1 MKRTFLLLVCTV
13 CALLP
18 TSAQK
23 VISAKVAGVV
33 YEALSDS
40 TAKVTG
46 WEHKSTNLSIPSTL
60 KLKGKIRKVVA
71 IAPRAFA
78 KDDQGSITD
87 IVLPKYLVEI
97 GEDAF
102 RGSDIASVEMP
113 NTVKRLGVHAF
124 ADCKNLK
131 NVTLSSSLT
140 LIPMGAFSG
149 CEALEEL
156 QVPASV
162 KKIADLAF
170 EASGLKEMELPMGV
184 EMVGAGAFFNC
195 QQLEKLAFPNSL
207 KRLGVCCF
215 LYCNKLKSLTL
226 PDQKPRR
233 MQPSVNIDKNLPDDN
248 SLGIK
253 GPALADVRSN
263 SSSSCPHYAVKDI
276 LSMTKEYPEFPYNS
290 SPFARQNLRKIV
302 KSFSYFAFDMVNS
315 RMADWQKKKDYE
327 TAEQWRERVTSENRE
342 KKLNEVI
349 ANVRKNFIAAYT
361 TNSLKGTLGVY
372 DTDYGTYPVSIDGLG
387 RIYAKVPAEDAD
399 LFKGYWNQI
408 QLVPQYGV
416 IDDQLAL
423 LSCEFKLG
431 DKVYQSASSYS
442 NDGSNEFLANL
453 PPLEFDLKGGTAAKK
468 ANSQLEVVDNALD
481 INIPVTNEEN
491 KKTFAVIIGNEN
503 YERVTKV
510 QYALNDAKVF
520 ASYCKKTLGLPKDNI
535 RIYRDATYGTMLSA
549 LDDIKSIASAF
560 EGDLNV
566 IFYYAG
572 HGVPSESDKTAYLLP
587 VDASGQHT
595 EVCLSTKRLYDT
607 LDGLH
612 AKRVLVFMD
621 ACFSGAQRGEGMLA
635 SARGVALKVKQD
647 APKGNMVVFSAAT
660 GDETAYPYKEKGHGL
675 FTYYL
680 LKKLQDTKG
689 NVSLGELSEYLT
701 DNVKRQSVVINRK
714 VQTPS
719 TIPSASMASAWRDIK
734 LK

>member
-23 VISAKVAGVV
+23 VISAKIAGVV

-207 KRLGVCCF
+207 KRLGVCSF

-233 MQPSVNIDKNLPDDN
+233 MQPSANIDKNLPDDN

-468 ANSQLEVVDNALD
+468 ANSQQEVVDNALD

-689 NVSLGELSEYLT
+689 DVTLGELSDYVNKE
-701 DNVKRQSVVINRK
+701 VRRQSVVINHK
-714 VQTPS
+714 SQSPTVVPAAGMSDWTS
-719 TIPSASMASAWRDIK
+719 IK

>member
-233 MQPSVNIDKNLPDDN
+233 MQPSANIDKNLPDDN

-372 DTDYGTYPVSIDGLG
+372 DTDYGTYPVNIDGLG

-408 QLVPQYGV
+408 QLVPKYGV

-689 NVSLGELSEYLT
+689 DVTLGELSDYVNKE
-701 DNVKRQSVVINRK
+701 VRRQSVVINHK
-714 VQTPS
+714 SQSPTVVPAAGMSDWTS
-719 TIPSASMASAWRDIK
+719 IK

>member
-23 VISAKVAGVV
+23 VISAKIAGVV

-60 KLKGKIRKVVA
+60 KMKGKIRKVVA

-78 KDDQGSITD
+78 KDDLGTITD

-233 MQPSVNIDKNLPDDN
+233 MQPSANIDKNLPDDN

-372 DTDYGTYPVSIDGLG
+372 DTDYGTYPVNIDGLG

-408 QLVPQYGV
+408 QLVPKYGV

-689 NVSLGELSEYLT
+689 DVTLGELSDYVNKE
-701 DNVKRQSVVINRK
+701 VRRQSVVINHK
-714 VQTPS
+714 SQSPTVVPAAGMSDWTS
-719 TIPSASMASAWRDIK
+719 IK

>member
-23 VISAKVAGVV
+23 VISAKIAGVV

-60 KLKGKIRKVVA
+60 KMKGKIRKVVA

-78 KDDQGSITD
+78 KDDQGTITD

-162 KKIADLAF
+162 KKVADLAF

-207 KRLGVCCF
+207 KRLGVCSF

-233 MQPSVNIDKNLPDDN
+233 MQPSANIDKNLPDDN

-453 PPLEFDLKGGTAAKK
+453 PPLEFDLKGGSAAKK

-481 INIPVTNEEN
+481 INIPETNEEN

-689 NVSLGELSEYLT
+689 DVTLGELSDYVNKE
-701 DNVKRQSVVINRK
+701 VRRQSVVINHK
-714 VQTPS
+714 SQSPTVVPAAGMSDWTS
-719 TIPSASMASAWRDIK
+719 IK

>member
-78 KDDQGSITD
+78 KDDQGTITD

-162 KKIADLAF
+162 KKVADLAF

-207 KRLGVCCF
+207 KRLGVCSF

-233 MQPSVNIDKNLPDDN
+233 MQPSANIDKNLPDDN

-453 PPLEFDLKGGTAAKK
+453 PPLEFDLKGGSAAKK

-481 INIPVTNEEN
+481 INIPETNEEN

-520 ASYCKKTLGLPKDNI
+520 ASYCRKTLGLPKDNI

-689 NVSLGELSEYLT
+689 DVTLGELSDYVNKE
-701 DNVKRQSVVINRK
+701 VRRQSVVINHK
-714 VQTPS
+714 SQSPTVVPAAGMSDWTS
-719 TIPSASMASAWRDIK
+719 IK

>member
-520 ASYCKKTLGLPKDNI
+520 ASYCRKTLGLPKDNI

-689 NVSLGELSEYLT
+689 DVTLGELSDYVNKE
-701 DNVKRQSVVINRK
+701 VRRQSVVINHK
-714 VQTPS
+714 SQSPTVVPAAGMSDWTS
-719 TIPSASMASAWRDIK
+719 IK

>member
-1 MKRTFLLLVCTV
+1 M
-13 CALLP
+13 
-18 TSAQK
+18 SAQK
-23 VISAKVAGVV
+23 VISAKVAGVI

-233 MQPSVNIDKNLPDDN
+233 MQPSANIDKNLPDDN

-408 QLVPQYGV
+408 QLVPKYGV

-689 NVSLGELSEYLT
+689 DVTLGELSDYVNKE
-701 DNVKRQSVVINRK
+701 VRRQSVVINHK
-714 VQTPS
+714 SQSPTVVPAAGMSDWTS
-719 TIPSASMASAWRDIK
+719 IK

>member
-23 VISAKVAGVV
+23 VISAKIAGVV

-60 KLKGKIRKVVA
+60 KMKGKIRKVVA

-78 KDDQGSITD
+78 KDDQGTITD

-162 KKIADLAF
+162 KKVADLAF

-184 EMVGAGAFFNC
+184 ESVGAGAFFNC

-207 KRLGVCCF
+207 KRLGVCSF

-233 MQPSVNIDKNLPDDN
+233 MQPSANIDKNLPDDN

-453 PPLEFDLKGGTAAKK
+453 PPLEFDLKGGSAAKK

-481 INIPVTNEEN
+481 INIPETNEEN

-520 ASYCKKTLGLPKDNI
+520 ASYCRKTLGLPKDNI

-612 AKRVLVFMD
+612 AKRGLVFMD

-689 NVSLGELSEYLT
+689 DVTLGELSDYVNKE
-701 DNVKRQSVVINRK
+701 VRRQSVVINHK
-714 VQTPS
+714 SQSPTVVPAAGMSDWTS
-719 TIPSASMASAWRDIK
+719 IK

>member
-23 VISAKVAGVV
+23 VISAKIAGVV

-233 MQPSVNIDKNLPDDN
+233 MQPSANIDKNLPDDN

-372 DTDYGTYPVSIDGLG
+372 DTDYGTYPVNIDGLG

-408 QLVPQYGV
+408 QLVPKYGV

-689 NVSLGELSEYLT
+689 DVTLGELSDYVNKE
-701 DNVKRQSVVINRK
+701 VRRQSVVINHK
-714 VQTPS
+714 SQSPTVVPAAGMSDWTS
-719 TIPSASMASAWRDIK
+719 IK

>member
-78 KDDQGSITD
+78 KDDQGAITD

-349 ANVRKNFIAAYT
+349 SNVRKNFIAAYT

-423 LSCEFKLG
+423 LSCKFKLG

-689 NVSLGELSEYLT
+689 DVTLGELSDYVNKE
-701 DNVKRQSVVINRK
+701 VRRQSVVINHK
-714 VQTPS
+714 SQSPTVVPAAGMSDWTS
-719 TIPSASMASAWRDIK
+719 IK

>member
-1 MKRTFLLLVCTV
+1 M

-23 VISAKVAGVV
+23 VISAKIAGVV

-60 KLKGKIRKVVA
+60 KMKGKIRKVVA

-78 KDDQGSITD
+78 KDDQGTITD

-124 ADCKNLK
+124 ADCRNLK

-162 KKIADLAF
+162 KKVADLAF

-184 EMVGAGAFFNC
+184 ESVGAGAFFNC

-207 KRLGVCCF
+207 KRLGVCSF

-233 MQPSVNIDKNLPDDN
+233 MQPSANIDKNLPDDN

-453 PPLEFDLKGGTAAKK
+453 PPLEFDLKGGSAAKK

-481 INIPVTNEEN
+481 INIPETNEEN

-520 ASYCKKTLGLPKDNI
+520 ASYCRKTLGLPKDNI

-689 NVSLGELSEYLT
+689 DVTLGELSDYVNKE
-701 DNVKRQSVVINRK
+701 VRRQSVVINHK
-714 VQTPS
+714 SQSPTVVPAAGMSDWTS
-719 TIPSASMASAWRDIK
+719 IK

>member
-78 KDDQGSITD
+78 KDEQGAITD

-207 KRLGVCCF
+207 KRLGVCSF

-233 MQPSVNIDKNLPDDN
+233 MQPSANIDKNLPDDN

-689 NVSLGELSEYLT
+689 DVTLGELSDYVNKE
-701 DNVKRQSVVINRK
+701 VRRQSVVINHK
-714 VQTPS
+714 SQSPTVVPAAGMSDWTS
-719 TIPSASMASAWRDIK
+719 IK

>member
-1 MKRTFLLLVCTV
+1 MKRTFLLLVCIL
-13 CALLP
+13 CALIP
-18 TSAQK
+18 MSAQK
-23 VISAKVAGVV
+23 VISAKVAGVI

-46 WEHKSTNLSIPSTL
+46 WEHKSASLSIPSSL
-60 KLKGKIRKVVA
+60 KMKGKIRKVVA

-78 KDDQGSITD
+78 KDEQGSITD

-97 GEDAF
+97 GEEAF
-102 RGSDIASVEMP
+102 KGSDVTSILMP
-113 NTVKRLGVHAF
+113 NTVKSLGIHAF
-124 ADCKNLK
+124 ENCKKLK
-131 NVTLSSSLT
+131 EVTLSSSLT
-140 LIPMGAFSG
+140 LIPMAAFRG
-149 CEALEEL
+149 CDALQEL

-162 KKIADLAF
+162 TKIADLAF

-184 EMVGAGAFFNC
+184 ETVGAGAFYNC

-207 KRLGVCCF
+207 KKLGVCCF

-233 MQPSVNIDKNLPDDN
+233 MQPSANIDKNLLDDN

-253 GPALADVRSN
+253 GPALTDVRSN
-263 SSSSCPHYAVKDI
+263 SSASCPNYAVKDI

-290 SPFARQNLRKIV
+290 SPFARQNLRRIV

-327 TAEQWRERVTSENRE
+327 TAQQWKERVTPENRE
-342 KKLNEVI
+342 KKLDEVI
-349 ANVRKNFIAAYT
+349 DNVRKNYIAAYT
-361 TNSLKGTLGVY
+361 TNMVKGNLGVY

-387 RIYAKVPAEDAD
+387 RIYAKVPAEEAD

-408 QLVPQYGV
+408 QLEPQYGV
-416 IDDQLAL
+416 IDDQLAI
-423 LSCEFKLG
+423 LSCQFKLG
-431 DKVYQSASSYS
+431 DKVYQSASSYK
-442 NDGSNEFLANL
+442 NDGSSEFLANL
-453 PPLEFDLKGGTAAKK
+453 PPLEIDLHGGSAART

-481 INIPVTNEEN
+481 INIPETNEEN

-510 QYALNDAKVF
+510 KYALNDAKVF
-520 ASYCKKTLGLPKDNI
+520 ASYCKKTLGLPKENI
-535 RIYRDATYGTMLSA
+535 RVYRDATFGTMLSA

-572 HGVPSESDKTAYLLP
+572 HGVPSESDKAAYLLP
-587 VDASGQHT
+587 VDASGQNT

-621 ACFSGAQRGEGMLA
+621 ACFSGAQRGDGMLA

-689 NVSLGELSEYLT
+689 DVTLGELSEYV
-701 DNVKRQSVVINRK
+701 NKEVRRQSVVINHK
-714 VQTPS
+714 SQSPTVVPADGMS
-719 TIPSASMASAWRDIK
+719 DWSNIK
-734 LK
+734 LR

>member
-23 VISAKVAGVV
+23 VISAKIAGVV

-60 KLKGKIRKVVA
+60 KMKGKIRKVVA

-162 KKIADLAF
+162 KKVADLAF

-184 EMVGAGAFFNC
+184 ESVGAGAFFNC

-207 KRLGVCCF
+207 KRLGVCSF

-233 MQPSVNIDKNLPDDN
+233 MQPSANIDKNLPDDN

-453 PPLEFDLKGGTAAKK
+453 PPLEFDLKGGSAAKK

-481 INIPVTNEEN
+481 INIPETNEEN

-520 ASYCKKTLGLPKDNI
+520 ASYCRKTLGLPKDNI

-689 NVSLGELSEYLT
+689 DVTLGELSDYVNKE
-701 DNVKRQSVVINRK
+701 VRRQSVVINHK
-714 VQTPS
+714 SQSPTVVPAAGMSDWTS
-719 TIPSASMASAWRDIK
+719 IK

>member
-1 MKRTFLLLVCTV
+1 M
-13 CALLP
+13 
-18 TSAQK
+18 SAQK
-23 VISAKVAGVV
+23 VISAKVAGVI

-46 WEHKSTNLSIPSTL
+46 WEHKSTSLSIPSSL
-60 KLKGKIRKVVA
+60 KIKGKIRKVVA

-78 KDDQGSITD
+78 KDEQGSITD

-97 GEDAF
+97 GEEAF
-102 RGSDIASVEMP
+102 RGSDVTSILMP
-113 NTVKRLGVHAF
+113 NTVKSLGTHAF
-124 ADCKNLK
+124 EDCKKLK
-131 NVTLSSSLT
+131 EVTLSSSLT
-140 LIPMGAFSG
+140 LIPMAAFRG
-149 CEALEEL
+149 CDALQEL

-162 KKIADLAF
+162 TKIADLAF
-170 EASGLKEMELPMGV
+170 EASGLKELELPMGV
-184 EMVGAGAFFNC
+184 ETVGAGAFYNC

-207 KRLGVCCF
+207 KKLGVCCF

-233 MQPSVNIDKNLPDDN
+233 MQPSANIDKNLPDDN
-248 SLGIK
+248 SFGIK
-253 GPALADVRSN
+253 GPALTDVRSN
-263 SSSSCPHYAVKDI
+263 ASASCPNYAVKDI

-290 SPFARQNLRKIV
+290 SPFARQNLRRIV

-327 TAEQWRERVTSENRE
+327 TAQQWKERVTPENRE
-342 KKLNEVI
+342 KKLDEVI
-349 ANVRKNFIAAYT
+349 DNVRKNYIAAYT
-361 TNSLKGTLGVY
+361 TNMVKGNLGVY

-387 RIYAKVPAEDAD
+387 RIYAKVPAEEAD

-408 QLVPQYGV
+408 QLEPQYGV
-416 IDDQLAL
+416 IDDQLAI
-423 LSCEFKLG
+423 LSCQFKLG
-431 DKVYQSASSYS
+431 DKVYQSASSYK
-442 NDGSNEFLANL
+442 NDGSSEFLANL
-453 PPLEFDLKGGTAAKK
+453 PPLEIDLHGATAAKSV
-468 ANSQLEVVDNALD
+468 NSQLEVVDNALD
-481 INIPVTNEEN
+481 INIPETNEEN

-510 QYALNDAKVF
+510 KYALNDAKVF
-520 ASYCKKTLGLPKDNI
+520 ASYCKKTLGLPKENI
-535 RIYRDATYGTMLSA
+535 RVYRDATFGTMLSA

-572 HGVPSESDKTAYLLP
+572 HGVPSESDKAAYLLP
-587 VDASGQHT
+587 VDASGQNT

-621 ACFSGAQRGEGMLA
+621 ACFSGAQRGDGMLA

-689 NVSLGELSEYLT
+689 DVTLGELSEYV
-701 DNVKRQSVVINRK
+701 NKEVRRQSVVINHK
-714 VQTPS
+714 SQSPTVVPADGMNDWS
-719 TIPSASMASAWRDIK
+719 NIK
-734 LK
+734 LR

>member
-18 TSAQK
+18 TSAQR
-23 VISAKVAGVV
+23 VISAKIAGVV

-60 KLKGKIRKVVA
+60 KMKGKIRKVVA

-78 KDDQGSITD
+78 KDDLGAITD

-207 KRLGVCCF
+207 KRLGVCSF

-233 MQPSVNIDKNLPDDN
+233 MQPSANIDKNLPDDN

-453 PPLEFDLKGGTAAKK
+453 PPLEFDLKGGSAAKK

-481 INIPVTNEEN
+481 INIPETNEEN

-520 ASYCKKTLGLPKDNI
+520 ASYCRKTLGLPKDNI

-689 NVSLGELSEYLT
+689 DVTLGELSDYVNKE
-701 DNVKRQSVVINRK
+701 VRRQSVVINHK
-714 VQTPS
+714 SQSPTVVPAAGMSDWTS
-719 TIPSASMASAWRDIK
+719 IK

>member
-1 MKRTFLLLVCTV
+1 MKRTFLLLVCIL
-13 CALLP
+13 CALIP
-18 TSAQK
+18 MSAQK
-23 VISAKVAGVV
+23 VISAKVAGVI
-33 YEALSDS
+33 YDALSDS

-46 WEHKSTNLSIPSTL
+46 WEHKSTSLSIPSSL
-60 KLKGKIRKVVA
+60 KIKGKIRKVVA

-78 KDDQGSITD
+78 KDEQGSITD
-87 IVLPKYLVEI
+87 IVLPEYLVEI
-97 GEDAF
+97 GEEAF
-102 RGSDIASVEMP
+102 KGSDVTSILMP
-113 NTVKRLGVHAF
+113 NTVKSLGTRAF
-124 ADCKNLK
+124 EDCKKLK
-131 NVTLSSSLT
+131 EVTLSSSLT
-140 LIPMGAFSG
+140 LIPMAAFRG
-149 CEALEEL
+149 CDALQEL

-162 KKIADLAF
+162 TKIADLAF

-184 EMVGAGAFFNC
+184 ETVGAGAFYNC

-207 KRLGVCCF
+207 KKLGVCCF

-233 MQPSVNIDKNLPDDN
+233 MQPSANIDKNLPDDN
-248 SLGIK
+248 SLDIK
-253 GPALADVRSN
+253 GPALTDVRSN
-263 SSSSCPHYAVKDI
+263 ASASCPNYAVKDI

-290 SPFARQNLRKIV
+290 SPFARQNLRRIV

-327 TAEQWRERVTSENRE
+327 TAQQWKERVTPENRE
-342 KKLNEVI
+342 KKLDEVI
-349 ANVRKNFIAAYT
+349 DNVRKNYIAAYT
-361 TNSLKGTLGVY
+361 TNMVKGNLGVY

-387 RIYAKVPAEDAD
+387 RIYAKVPAEEAD

-408 QLVPQYGV
+408 QLEPQYGV
-416 IDDQLAL
+416 IDDQLAI
-423 LSCEFKLG
+423 LSCQFKLG
-431 DKVYQSASSYS
+431 DKVYQSASSYK
-442 NDGSNEFLANL
+442 NDGSSEFLANL
-453 PPLEFDLKGGTAAKK
+453 PPLEIDLHGGSAARI

-481 INIPVTNEEN
+481 INIPETNEEN

-510 QYALNDAKVF
+510 KYALNDAKVF
-520 ASYCKKTLGLPKDNI
+520 ASYCKKTLGLPKENI
-535 RIYRDATYGTMLSA
+535 RVYRDATFGTMLSA

-572 HGVPSESDKTAYLLP
+572 HGVPSESDKAAYLLP
-587 VDASGQHT
+587 VDASGQNT

-621 ACFSGAQRGEGMLA
+621 ACFSGAQRGDGMLA

-689 NVSLGELSEYLT
+689 DVTLGELSEYV
-701 DNVKRQSVVINRK
+701 NKEVRRQSVVINHK
-714 VQTPS
+714 SQSPTVVPADGMS
-719 TIPSASMASAWRDIK
+719 DWSSIK
-734 LK
+734 LR

>member
-23 VISAKVAGVV
+23 VISAKIAGVV

-60 KLKGKIRKVVA
+60 KMKGKIRKVVA

-78 KDDQGSITD
+78 KDDQGTITD

-162 KKIADLAF
+162 KKVADLAF

-184 EMVGAGAFFNC
+184 ESVGAGAFFNC

-207 KRLGVCCF
+207 KRLGVCSF

-233 MQPSVNIDKNLPDDN
+233 MQPSANIDKNLPDDN

-689 NVSLGELSEYLT
+689 DVTLGELSDYVNKE
-701 DNVKRQSVVINRK
+701 VRRQSVVINHK
-714 VQTPS
+714 SQSPTVVPAAGMSDWTS
-719 TIPSASMASAWRDIK
+719 IK

>member
-78 KDDQGSITD
+78 KDDQGAITD

-302 KSFSYFAFDMVNS
+302 KSFSYFAFHMVNS

-689 NVSLGELSEYLT
+689 DVTLGELSDYVNKE
-701 DNVKRQSVVINRK
+701 VRRQSVVINHK
-714 VQTPS
+714 SQSPTVVPAAGMSDWTS
-719 TIPSASMASAWRDIK
+719 IK

>member
-689 NVSLGELSEYLT
+689 DVTLGELSDYVNKE
-701 DNVKRQSVVINRK
+701 VRRQSVVINHK
-714 VQTPS
+714 SQSPTVVPAAGMSDWTS
-719 TIPSASMASAWRDIK
+719 IK

>member
-23 VISAKVAGVV
+23 VISAKVAGVI

-233 MQPSVNIDKNLPDDN
+233 MQPSANIDKNLPDDN

-253 GPALADVRSN
+253 GPVLADVRSN

-372 DTDYGTYPVSIDGLG
+372 DTDYGTYPVNIDGLG

-408 QLVPQYGV
+408 QLVPKYGV

-689 NVSLGELSEYLT
+689 DVTLGELSDYVNKE
-701 DNVKRQSVVINRK
+701 VRRQSVVINHK
-714 VQTPS
+714 SQSPTVVPAAGMSDWTS
-719 TIPSASMASAWRDIK
+719 IK

>member
-1 MKRTFLLLVCTV
+1 MKRTFLLLVCIL
-13 CALLP
+13 CALIP
-18 TSAQK
+18 MSAQK
-23 VISAKVAGVV
+23 VISAKVAGVI

-46 WEHKSTNLSIPSTL
+46 WEHKSASLSIPSSL
-60 KLKGKIRKVVA
+60 KMKGKIRKVVA

-97 GEDAF
+97 GEEAF
-102 RGSDIASVEMP
+102 KGSDVTSILMP
-113 NTVKRLGVHAF
+113 NTVKSVGIHAF
-124 ADCKNLK
+124 EDCKKLK
-131 NVTLSSSLT
+131 EVTLSSSLT
-140 LIPMGAFSG
+140 LIPMAAFRG
-149 CEALEEL
+149 CDALQEL

-162 KKIADLAF
+162 TKIADLAF

-184 EMVGAGAFFNC
+184 ETVGAGAFYNC

-207 KRLGVCCF
+207 KNLGVCCF

-233 MQPSVNIDKNLPDDN
+233 MQPSANIDKNLPDDN

-253 GPALADVRSN
+253 GPALTDVRSN
-263 SSSSCPHYAVKDI
+263 SSASCPNYAVKDI

-290 SPFARQNLRKIV
+290 SPFARQNLRRIV

-327 TAEQWRERVTSENRE
+327 TAQQWKERVTPENRE
-342 KKLNEVI
+342 KKLDEVI
-349 ANVRKNFIAAYT
+349 DNVRKNYIAAYT
-361 TNSLKGTLGVY
+361 TNMVKGNLGVY

-387 RIYAKVPAEDAD
+387 RIYAKVPAEEAD

-408 QLVPQYGV
+408 QLEPQYGV
-416 IDDQLAL
+416 IDDQLAI
-423 LSCEFKLG
+423 LSCQFKLG
-431 DKVYQSASSYS
+431 DKVYQSASSYK
-442 NDGSNEFLANL
+442 NDGSSEFLANL
-453 PPLEFDLKGGTAAKK
+453 PPLEIDLHGGSVART

-481 INIPVTNEEN
+481 INIPETNEEN

-510 QYALNDAKVF
+510 KYALNDAKVF
-520 ASYCKKTLGLPKDNI
+520 ASYCKKTLGLPKENI
-535 RIYRDATYGTMLSA
+535 RVYRDATFGTMLSA

-572 HGVPSESDKTAYLLP
+572 HGVPSESDKAAYLLP
-587 VDASGQHT
+587 VDASGQNT

-621 ACFSGAQRGEGMLA
+621 ACFSGAQRGDGMLA

-689 NVSLGELSEYLT
+689 DVTLGELSEYV
-701 DNVKRQSVVINRK
+701 NKEVRRQSVVINHK
-714 VQTPS
+714 SQSPTVVPADGMNDWS
-719 TIPSASMASAWRDIK
+719 NIK
-734 LK
+734 LR

>member
-1 MKRTFLLLVCTV
+1 MKRTFLLLVCIL
-13 CALLP
+13 CALIP
-18 TSAQK
+18 MSAQK
-23 VISAKVAGVV
+23 VISAKVAGVI

-46 WEHKSTNLSIPSTL
+46 WEHKSTSLSIPSSL
-60 KLKGKIRKVVA
+60 KIKGKIRKVVA

-78 KDDQGSITD
+78 KDEQGSITD

-97 GEDAF
+97 GEEAF
-102 RGSDIASVEMP
+102 KGSDVTSILMP
-113 NTVKRLGVHAF
+113 NTVKNLGTHAF
-124 ADCKNLK
+124 EDCKKLK
-131 NVTLSSSLT
+131 EVTLSSSLT
-140 LIPMGAFSG
+140 LIPMAAFRG
-149 CEALEEL
+149 CDALQEL

-162 KKIADLAF
+162 TKIADLAF

-184 EMVGAGAFFNC
+184 ETVGAGAFYNC

-207 KRLGVCCF
+207 KKLGVCCF

-233 MQPSVNIDKNLPDDN
+233 MQPSANIDKNLPDDT

-253 GPALADVRSN
+253 GPALTDVRSN
-263 SSSSCPHYAVKDI
+263 SSASCPNYAVKDI

-290 SPFARQNLRKIV
+290 SPFARQNLRRIV

-327 TAEQWRERVTSENRE
+327 TAQQWKERVTPENRE
-342 KKLNEVI
+342 KKLDEVI
-349 ANVRKNFIAAYT
+349 DNVRKNYIAAYT
-361 TNSLKGTLGVY
+361 TNMVKGNLGVY

-387 RIYAKVPAEDAD
+387 RIYAKVPVEEAD

-408 QLVPQYGV
+408 QLEPQYGV
-416 IDDQLAL
+416 IDDQLAI
-423 LSCEFKLG
+423 LSCQFKLG
-431 DKVYQSASSYS
+431 DKVYQSASSYK
-442 NDGSNEFLANL
+442 NDGSSEFLANL
-453 PPLEFDLKGGTAAKK
+453 PPLEIDLHGGSAART

-481 INIPVTNEEN
+481 INIPETNEEN

-510 QYALNDAKVF
+510 KYALNDAKVF
-520 ASYCKKTLGLPKDNI
+520 ASYCKKTLGLPKENI
-535 RIYRDATYGTMLSA
+535 RVYRDATFGTMLSA

-572 HGVPSESDKTAYLLP
+572 HGVPSESDKAAYLLP
-587 VDASGQHT
+587 VDASGQNT

-621 ACFSGAQRGEGMLA
+621 ACFSGAQRGDGMLA

-689 NVSLGELSEYLT
+689 DVTLGELSEYV
-701 DNVKRQSVVINRK
+701 NKEVRRQSVVINHK
-714 VQTPS
+714 SQSPTVVPADGMNDWS
-719 TIPSASMASAWRDIK
+719 NIK
-734 LK
+734 LR

>member
-18 TSAQK
+18 TSAQR
-23 VISAKVAGVV
+23 VISAKIAGVV

-60 KLKGKIRKVVA
+60 KMKGKIRKVVA

-162 KKIADLAF
+162 KKVADLAF

-184 EMVGAGAFFNC
+184 ESVGAGAFFNC

-207 KRLGVCCF
+207 KRLGVCSF

-233 MQPSVNIDKNLPDDN
+233 MQPSANIDKNLPDDN

-453 PPLEFDLKGGTAAKK
+453 PPLEFDLKGGSAAKK

-481 INIPVTNEEN
+481 INIPETNEEN

-520 ASYCKKTLGLPKDNI
+520 ASYCRKTLGLPKDNI

-689 NVSLGELSEYLT
+689 DVTLGELSDYVNKE
-701 DNVKRQSVVINRK
+701 VRRQSVVINHK
-714 VQTPS
+714 SQSPTVVPAAGMSDWTS
-719 TIPSASMASAWRDIK
+719 IK

>member
-78 KDDQGSITD
+78 KDDQGAITD

-701 DNVKRQSVVINRK
+701 DHVKRQSVVINRK

>member
-18 TSAQK
+18 TSAQR
-23 VISAKVAGVV
+23 VISAKIAGVV

-60 KLKGKIRKVVA
+60 KMKGKIRKVVA

-78 KDDQGSITD
+78 KDDQGTITD

-162 KKIADLAF
+162 RKVADLAF

-184 EMVGAGAFFNC
+184 ESVGAGAFFNC

-207 KRLGVCCF
+207 KRLGVCSF

-233 MQPSVNIDKNLPDDN
+233 MQPSANIDKNLPDDN

-453 PPLEFDLKGGTAAKK
+453 PPLEFDLKGGSAAKK

-481 INIPVTNEEN
+481 INIPETNEEN

-520 ASYCKKTLGLPKDNI
+520 ASYCRKTLGLPKDNI

-689 NVSLGELSEYLT
+689 DVTLGELSDYVNKE
-701 DNVKRQSVVINRK
+701 VRRQSVVINHK
-714 VQTPS
+714 SQSPTVVPAAGMSDWTS
-719 TIPSASMASAWRDIK
+719 IK